1 MMATPNNARPPL
13 AWYRVPVVWLGI
25 LILAG
30 SMAGCIWIIVVS
42 VQYRDEPV
50 AAPAQAVLGVPV
62 HPHPPP
68 ASAAS

>member
-1 MMATPNNARPPL
+1 MATNDARPPL

-25 LILAG
+25 LILAA

-42 VQYRDEPV
+42 AQYRDEPV
-50 AAPAQAVLGVPV
+50 AAPAHAVLGVPV

-68 ASAAS
+68 ASPSS

>member
-1 MMATPNNARPPL
+1 
-13 AWYRVPVVWLGI
+13 
-25 LILAG
+25 
-30 SMAGCIWIIVVS
+30 MAGCIWIIVVS

-68 ASAAS
+68 ASASS